1 MKIFDWDI
9 LSFDSR
15 PCEYLTEPYT
25 TFDSRSSY
33 FSLTGPYLLI
43 ILSSIPS
50 LICLV
55 LVLALSWLFFS
66 ELSGRT
72 DLDQGSRASFPQGC
86 TRGLTLTN
94 PLAQEALLPPPNV
107 ACVPTSSSSSFQSS
121 NGSSSSSSGGSGN
134 DGVIEIM
141 DVGTTILN
149 DIRMALWSLSQCEQW
164 LTAVAGSDG
173 GYRTA
178 G

>member
-1 MKIFDWDI
+1 M
-9 LSFDSR
+9 S
-15 PCEYLTEPYT
+15 
-25 TFDSRSSY
+25 
-33 FSLTGPYLLI
+33 GPG
-43 ILSSIPS
+43 PGP
-50 LICLV
+50 CLV
-55 LVLALSWLFFS
+55 WLFFS

-72 DLDQGSRASFPQGC
+72 DLDHGSRASYPQGS

-107 ACVPTSSSSSFQSS
+107 ACVPISSSSYHSS
-121 NGSSSSSSGGSGN
+121 GSSSSSSSGISSSSSDGG
-134 DGVIEIM
+134 VEVM
-141 DVGTTILN
+141 DVGTTVLN
-149 DIRMALWSLSQCEQW
+149 DIRMALWSMAQCEQW

>member
-1 MKIFDWDI
+1 M
-9 LSFDSR
+9 
-15 PCEYLTEPYT
+15 
-25 TFDSRSSY
+25 
-33 FSLTGPYLLI
+33 TGPYLLI
-43 ILSSIPS
+43 ILPSIPS

-55 LVLALSWLFFS
+55 LVLALSDLFFVFVVS

-72 DLDQGSRASFPQGC
+72 DLDQGSRASFPQGS

-107 ACVPTSSSSSFQSS
+107 ACVPISSSSYHSS
-121 NGSSSSSSGGSGN
+121 GSSSSSSSGISSSSSDGG
-134 DGVIEIM
+134 VEVM
-141 DVGTTILN
+141 DVGTTVLN
-149 DIRMALWSLSQCEQW
+149 DIRMALWSMAQCEQW

>member
-1 MKIFDWDI
+1 M
-9 LSFDSR
+9 
-15 PCEYLTEPYT
+15 
-25 TFDSRSSY
+25 
-33 FSLTGPYLLI
+33 LI
-43 ILSSIPS
+43 ILPSIPS

-55 LVLALSWLFFS
+55 LVLALSDLFFVFVVS

-72 DLDQGSRASFPQGC
+72 DLDQGSRASFPQGS

-107 ACVPTSSSSSFQSS
+107 ACVPISSSSYHSS
-121 NGSSSSSSGGSGN
+121 GSSSSSSSSSGISSSSGN
-134 DGVIEIM
+134 DGVVEVM
-141 DVGTTILN
+141 DVGTTVLN
-149 DIRMALWSLSQCEQW
+149 DIRMALWSMAQCEQW

>member
-1 MKIFDWDI
+1 MPILPFDWAIFATYSSLYFLLDVTDPGPVHI
-9 LSFDSR
+9 FALSF
-15 PCEYLTEPYT
+15 
-25 TFDSRSSY
+25 
-33 FSLTGPYLLI
+33 I
-43 ILSSIPS
+43 
-50 LICLV
+50 
-55 LVLALSWLFFS
+55 FS

-72 DLDQGSRASFPQGC
+72 DLDQGSRASFPQGS

-107 ACVPTSSSSSFQSS
+107 ACVPISSSYSCSSSGS
-121 NGSSSSSSGGSGN
+121 GSSSSSGSGN

-141 DVGTTILN
+141 VVGTTILN